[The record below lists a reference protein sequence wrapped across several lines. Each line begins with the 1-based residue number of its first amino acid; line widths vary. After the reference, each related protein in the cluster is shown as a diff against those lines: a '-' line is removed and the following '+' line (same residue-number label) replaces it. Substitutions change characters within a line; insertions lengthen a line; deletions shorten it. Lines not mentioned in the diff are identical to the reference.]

1 MERTLSDQ
9 IELHPGEQVM
19 LKGWIYN
26 TRIFK
31 DFAFVILRDRRGLV
45 QCVLNKPEE
54 LDKIKDVQVETVIE
68 VVGTVTKKHGN
79 DESFELADCSIK
91 IINPV
96 LEIPPVVINK
106 KILDLNLDTLLNNRP
121 LTIRNIKQ
129 QAIFRIHGIAQQAY
143 RDFMLSQDCV
153 EFFPPTILM
162 GSSEGGSELF
172 TVTYF
177 EREAKL
183 SQSAQ
188 LYKQICIGAFERV
201 FAIAK
206 CFRAENYATSRH
218 LTEATQY
225 EFEMAFVDNV
235 GQILDFLQETIRFM
249 VSEIQTKGAKELKL
263 LEIEV
268 MDVPKII
275 PRVTMK
281 EAQEIV
287 FKESEGKQ
295 DDRIEPDMSPEGE
308 RIMGAWAKRNH
319 QSDYVFITH
328 YPKKKRAFYS
338 QQSLEDP
345 TLTDSYDCIAGGFE
359 IASGA
364 IRINTY
370 DALRQSAIEK
380 GIDPSTIEDYL
391 NIFKFGMPP
400 HAGFGM
406 GVERFTQALLGA
418 HNVREVT
425 MFPRDVNRL
434 TP

>member
-1 MERTLSDQ
+1 MERILSDEIAQHQGKQ
-9 IELHPGEQVM
+9 IM

-54 LDKIKDVQVETVIE
+54 LEKIKDVQVETVIE
-68 VVGTVTKKHGN
+68 VIGTPIKQQGSEEN
-79 DESFELADCSIK
+79 YELADSSIK
-91 IINPV
+91 IVNPV
-96 LEIPPVVINK
+96 MEVLPVIINK

-121 LTIRNIKQ
+121 LTIRNVKQ

-143 RDFMLSQDCV
+143 RDFMLSRDVV
-153 EFFPPTILM
+153 EFFPPTILT

-172 TVTYF
+172 TVKYF
-177 EREAKL
+177 EKDAKL

-206 CFRAENYATSRH
+206 CFRAEKYATSRH

-225 EFEMAFVDNV
+225 EFEMAFVDNID
-235 GQILDFLQETIRFM
+235 QILDFLQETIRFM
-249 VSEIQTKGAKELKL
+249 VTAIKTKGAKDLKTL
-263 LEIEV
+263 GIEIL
-268 MDVPKII
+268 DVPPTI
-275 PRVTMK
+275 PKVTMK

-287 FKESEGKQ
+287 FKESDGKQ
-295 DDRIEPDMSPEGE
+295 DDRLEPDMSPEGE
-308 RIMGAWAKRNH
+308 RIMGAWAKKTH
-319 QSDYVFITH
+319 QSNYVFITH

-338 QQSLEDP
+338 QQNAEDG

-370 DALRQSAIEK
+370 DTLRQSAIEK

-391 NIFKFGMPP
+391 NIFKYGMPP

-406 GVERFTQALLGA
+406 GVERFTQSLLEA
-418 HNVREVT
+418 ANVREVT